1 MMYPWDSPGKDTGV
15 GCHALL
21 QRELIL
27 MIQDP
32 GASKCRRWDL
42 GLDTSIFWIDLGLS
56 MVSNYLTV

>member
-1 MMYPWDSPGKDTGV
+1 MGY
-15 GCHALL
+15 HALL
-21 QRELIL
+21 QRALIL

-42 GLDTSIFWIDLGLS
+42 GRDTSIFWIDLGLP